1 MGYDTVRP
9 YLTKVV
15 ERAKVDVGGRFGFS
29 AWRRMAVTQF
39 LEQGWSAKHVGEH
52 VGMTAGMVLEVYE
65 HPTQDSHRQMADSLA
80 WD

>member
-29 AWRRMAVTQF
+29 AWRRMVVTQF
-39 LEQGWSAKHVGEH
+39 LEQGWSAKHVGDH
-52 VGMTAGMVLEVYE
+52 VGMTAEMVLEVYG